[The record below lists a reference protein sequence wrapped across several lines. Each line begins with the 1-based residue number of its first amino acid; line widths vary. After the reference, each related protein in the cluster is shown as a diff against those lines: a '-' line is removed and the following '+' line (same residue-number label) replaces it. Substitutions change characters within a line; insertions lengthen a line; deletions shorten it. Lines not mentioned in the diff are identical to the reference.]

1 MVCINVDK
9 KIYSRIFKWHSPE
22 QRLFLGVT
30 ALPTLSLYD
39 YFGSPDE
46 KTKKVALSKTWAKV
60 IAGTL
65 TGYLIRKG
73 GIELIRHFSQADCVP
88 IKNSVKS
95 LVKDNE
101 NKKLSSLYPRSWLG
115 EREITYDEFELER
128 DKYVKYFGTCLA
140 IGAMLI
146 TNFVIDAPLT
156 VFLTNYFRENV
167 FKIEKS
173 QIDTSPI
180 DTKFL
185 RNAIQ
190 NFKKGAGLSFQG
202 GAN

>member
-1 MVCINVDK
+1 M
-9 KIYSRIFKWHSPE
+9 HSPE

-73 GIELIRHFSQADCVP
+73 GIKLIRHFSKAQWENIDG
-88 IKNSVKS
+88 VKA
-95 LVKDNE
+95 LIRDND
-101 NKKLSSLYPRSWLG
+101 NKKLSALYPRSWLG
-115 EREITYDEFELER
+115 EREITYDEFFLEK

-190 NFKKGAGLSFQG
+190 NFKKGAGLSFQSTSKPPSSSN
-202 GAN
+202 ALN